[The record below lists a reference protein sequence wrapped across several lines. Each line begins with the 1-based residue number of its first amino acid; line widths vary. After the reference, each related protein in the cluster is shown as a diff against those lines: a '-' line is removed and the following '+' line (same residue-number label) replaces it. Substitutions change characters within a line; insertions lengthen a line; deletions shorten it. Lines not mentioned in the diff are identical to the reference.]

1 LGVYRKRNLTMV
13 EFLLSCFGFFLIFKA
28 VDMGRVESEKFEFFS
43 EQGLIQWLLIL
54 FGVLLNGF

>member
-1 LGVYRKRNLTMV
+1 MV

-28 VDMGRVESEKFEFFS
+28 VDIGRVESEKFEFFS